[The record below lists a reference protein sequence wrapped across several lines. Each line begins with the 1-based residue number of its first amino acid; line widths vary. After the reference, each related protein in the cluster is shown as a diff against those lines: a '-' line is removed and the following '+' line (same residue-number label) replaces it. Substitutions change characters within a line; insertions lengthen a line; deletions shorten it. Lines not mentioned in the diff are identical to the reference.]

1 MNVSPKINS
10 FFSKFKPSNISLIV
24 RIFISFGLIIF
35 IYLLS
40 SSLIGV
46 TQNDIDEA
54 FNRVEKEALP
64 VTNQAYE
71 LESGMLIVNQNLLK
85 IISLENEAEIVATKK
100 DFDAS
105 IDSLKAKAG
114 SLNAAITSS
123 ENLSKTNQYIADMS
137 ENLSHNVD
145 KFINIAQSLPSKR
158 LDFVKKQ
165 EVLNKVQGEFQSMLN
180 LLTKELQRK
189 SSSTDDTFVINLFN
203 ELDKSKFEI
212 ERLIYGSFKAT
223 EATKINQ
230 AMQDLAPV
238 MQSFKDKVED
248 INFDMP
254 SFKAD
259 LNVYLEPIYN
269 SIENKKTGV
278 LGRTYTQALEKEQ
291 IDAQANE
298 ATQAITK
305 VQAEVKRLQTAAS
318 DYLKSSSKKVHHN
331 IEQATFIFICSIVLV
346 LIFVGIVSLS
356 LGHSVRKP
364 ISELLKV
371 MDKVGNGDLSSKYVI
386 NTNDEFARIG
396 KGLNSLID
404 SNRTVISNI
413 ITNAKKLKNT
423 SSENVQ
429 VVDDFYKSLE
439 SQRKESF
446 MVASATAEL
455 EQTLNQV
462 VESAQKTMDEV
473 TNVAKVSELGR
484 EIMST
489 NITTT
494 HSLDKKLQ
502 DTSKAI
508 LAANTMGENIG
519 VVVSTIRGIAE
530 QTNLLA
536 LNAAIE
542 AARAGDNGRGF
553 AVVADEVRTLANRT
567 SESTKQIS
575 SVIEELQKTISG
587 AVKVITTCNEE
598 MNSSLEQS
606 SKANSSLEEIMGFI
620 NSIEQMTAQIVESS
634 HEQATATKE
643 INQNI
648 TRISDLTEESCRG
661 MEYISSSSDTLNQIA
676 DTQSEIVSKF
686 KL

>member
-1 MNVSPKINS
+1 
-10 FFSKFKPSNISLIV
+10 
-24 RIFISFGLIIF
+24 
-35 IYLLS
+35 
-40 SSLIGV
+40 
-46 TQNDIDEA
+46 
-54 FNRVEKEALP
+54 
-64 VTNQAYE
+64 
-71 LESGMLIVNQNLLK
+71 
-85 IISLENEAEIVATKK
+85 
-100 DFDAS
+100 
-105 IDSLKAKAG
+105 
-114 SLNAAITSS
+114 
-123 ENLSKTNQYIADMS
+123 
-137 ENLSHNVD
+137 
-145 KFINIAQSLPSKR
+145 
-158 LDFVKKQ
+158 
-165 EVLNKVQGEFQSMLN
+165 
-180 LLTKELQRK
+180 
-189 SSSTDDTFVINLFN
+189 
-203 ELDKSKFEI
+203 
-212 ERLIYGSFKAT
+212 
-223 EATKINQ
+223 
-230 AMQDLAPV
+230 
-238 MQSFKDKVED
+238 
-248 INFDMP
+248 
-254 SFKAD
+254 
-259 LNVYLEPIYN
+259 
-269 SIENKKTGV
+269 
-278 LGRTYTQALEKEQ
+278 
-291 IDAQANE
+291 
-298 ATQAITK
+298 
-305 VQAEVKRLQTAAS
+305 
-318 DYLKSSSKKVHHN
+318 
-331 IEQATFIFICSIVLV
+331 
-346 LIFVGIVSLS
+346 
-356 LGHSVRKP
+356 
-364 ISELLKV
+364 
-371 MDKVGNGDLSSKYVI
+371 
-386 NTNDEFARIG
+386 
-396 KGLNSLID
+396 
-404 SNRTVISNI
+404 
-413 ITNAKKLKNT
+413 
-423 SSENVQ
+423 
-429 VVDDFYKSLE
+429 
-439 SQRKESF
+439 